1 MNTGNAIKGKLCI
14 YTSILWYTWLEQWQ
28 TLWVWTRVRH
38 FYAKVR
44 ISIGAVWISFTNV
57 SSRSEK
63 KDLGLYLVSRPPL
76 EPQHFFKGIRPKI
89 QRKNLTFSF
98 FKISLMKSRQNGF
111 LRSHIKMSD
120 KYGSFDTHI
129 AIFYGILCLR
139 VSV

>member
-1 MNTGNAIKGKLCI
+1 MNREKRKV
-14 YTSILWYTWLEQWQ
+14 SREWLAVSKFMP
-28 TLWVWTRVRH
+28 LYSRARH

-89 QRKNLTFSF
+89 QRKSLTFSF
-98 FKISLMKSRQNGF
+98 FEISLMKSCQNGF

-129 AIFYGILCLR
+129 AIFHGIYVLWQM
-139 VSV
+139 S